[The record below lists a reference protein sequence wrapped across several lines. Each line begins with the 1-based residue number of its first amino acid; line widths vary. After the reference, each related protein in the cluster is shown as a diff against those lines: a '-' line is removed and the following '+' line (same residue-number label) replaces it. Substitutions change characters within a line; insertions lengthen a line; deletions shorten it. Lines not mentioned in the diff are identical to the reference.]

1 MLASLRSAAWSF
13 VAQPGIIDRAP
24 QRSHK
29 ILNKSMQQSSAKPL
43 TFIDAFAGCGGLS
56 LGLMQAGWTGRFAI
70 ERDKF
75 AFATLKA
82 NLLAEGV
89 RYNYVWPD
97 WLPKEPIGIVEFLST
112 YRDQLEKISGSVDVL
127 VGGPPCQGFS
137 SAGRRQHDDPRNQ
150 LFASYL
156 NLVDVLKP
164 KVVLIENVRGFTL
177 DFDAGDEIKN
187 FSQTLKARLSD
198 AYTVHER
205 LLDLST
211 FGVPQARTRY
221 FVLAFR
227 SELNLPNPFIHLH
240 DSLPSY
246 LRALR
251 LTVPVSS
258 AAAISDLETGRNG
271 TQPSRE
277 SKGFEEICYAGP
289 LTHYQRLM
297 NAGCE
302 TPTDLRLARHAE
314 KIAGRFKEIIDLSHA
329 EGRLNIS
336 IGAEMRARFGL
347 KKMALRVLDPDR
359 PSPTITS
366 MPDDLLHYS
375 EPRTLTVRENARLQ
389 SFPDWYSF
397 QGRYTTGGHR
407 RKQEVPRFT
416 QVANAVPPL
425 VARAIGETLSH
436 LLRSKPIPVAT
447 TNPSLQSGLHAIQ
460 QEAEVAAEGENQ
472 LAEIAHPGNVNDF
485 ACAVDNAIGLTL
497 RN

>member
-1 MLASLRSAAWSF
+1 MPRSA
-13 VAQPGIIDRAP
+13 
-24 QRSHK
+24 
-29 ILNKSMQQSSAKPL
+29 AKPL

-75 AFATLKA
+75 AFSTLKA
-82 NLLAEGV
+82 NLLAKGLPHK
-89 RYNYVWPD
+89 YVWPR
-97 WLPKEPIGIVEFLST
+97 WLPKEPIGIVELLSN
-112 YRDQLEKISGSVDVL
+112 YRGQLEEISGSVDVL

-137 SAGRRQHDDPRNQ
+137 SAGRRKHDDPRNQ

-156 NLVDVLKP
+156 NLVDIIKP
-164 KVVLIENVRGFTL
+164 KAVLIENVRGFTL
-177 DFDAGDEIKN
+177 DFSAGDEIKN
-187 FSQTLKARLSD
+187 FSQALKAQLSNE
-198 AYTVHER
+198 YTVYEQ

-227 SELNLPNPFIHLH
+227 SELNVPNPFAHLQGR
-240 DSLPSY
+240 LPSF
-246 LRALR
+246 LRSLR
-251 LTVPVSS
+251 LTAPVSS
-258 AAAISDLETGRNG
+258 GSAISDFEIGRIG
-271 TQPSRE
+271 TQPSTE
-277 SKGFEEICYAGP
+277 SKGFEETRYAGP

-297 NAGCE
+297 NAGCKV
-302 TPTDLRLARHAE
+302 PTDLRLARHAE
-314 KIAGRFKEIIDLSHA
+314 DIAERFRKIIELSHA
-329 EGRLNIS
+329 AGRLNTS

-389 SFPDWYSF
+389 TFPDWYSF
-397 QGRYTTGGHR
+397 QGKYTTGGHR

-425 VARAIGETLSH
+425 VARAIGETLMD
-436 LLRSKPIPVAT
+436 LLRTKPAT
-447 TNPSLQSGLHAIQ
+447 AAAKGRKVRSRLHSVQ
-460 QEAEVAAEGENQ
+460 QD
-472 LAEIAHPGNVNDF
+472 AEIRA
-485 ACAVDNAIGLTL
+485 
-497 RN
+497 